1 MLVDIIAT
9 KPRPNRTLEIEFED
23 GIQGLRAGLALIVM
37 LAMAVGRIRQ
47 QQHPEHLRS
56 LVWSA

>member
-47 QQHPEHLRS
+47 QHPEHLRS